1 MPDRIKAEAL
11 RDTAIIEVMPHDGD
25 LPEGKMSCLDPS
37 AAGLYRMTPIRSFMP
52 QLSRANSYA

>member
-1 MPDRIKAEAL
+1 MPDRIKAGAL

-37 AAGLYRMTPIRSFMP
+37 APGLYRMTPIGRSRP
-52 QLSRANSYA
+52 N